1 MDQSRAGEE
10 AGTLLGG
17 FAVVQCHGGLD
28 RVMEMKAE
36 GEFEVCFE
44 CGMDMTNWVIGSE
57 SGEGAAAEGERG
69 M

>member
-1 MDQSRAGEE
+1 
-10 AGTLLGG
+10 
-17 FAVVQCHGGLD
+17 
-28 RVMEMKAE
+28 MEMKAE